1 MFDVECPKCHSPK
14 AVLAYEHP
22 WCYLC
27 PQCDHVW
34 ETFHTQPIQHT
45 LGFVLDSRGSQS
57 FGRRTTLG
65 PEWYRAVRRSLP
77 SRQP

>member
-34 ETFHTQPIQHT
+34 DTFHTQPIQQT
-45 LGFVLDSRGSQS
+45 LGLVLDSRSS
-57 FGRRTTLG
+57 RSLGRSAALG
-65 PEWYRAVRRSLP
+65 PEWYRAVRRAVPSHLP
-77 SRQP
+77 